1 MSVNTVIRQGIISK
15 IDTDVTIVPIKGVP
29 GEVHYNPGLCRD
41 DNGQVWV
48 SIRSCIITPDR
59 PNTYNH
65 PMHYQNYLNVGKL
78 DDKTLKIT
86 GLKEIKPLK
95 EYTGLQWGIE
105 DVRLF
110 WRSDGIHGIGVVL
123 TPLKDGDYR
132 ANQAEI
138 LIDYEKGTYTMVQD
152 FGRPFGHSEKNWSPP
167 EKPARLFD
175 FIYSPTQIVL
185 DGQIIG
191 PENDLF
197 IHNGTPLLEYQD
209 GYISLAHVVTG
220 VKRLRTYVTVAVKW
234 DKAGHAQEISQ
245 FFHFNIGWR
254 EKLQERIEFVSGL
267 IWTDKEN
274 GELLAGIGV
283 KDELVGFARLSTEM
297 FRWYPYGD
305 LNWYGWQYDHA
316 PNESEI
322 KN

>member
-1 MSVNTVIRQGIISK
+1 
-15 IDTDVTIVPIKGVP
+15 
-29 GEVHYNPGLCRD
+29 
-41 DNGQVWV
+41 
-48 SIRSCIITPDR
+48 
-59 PNTYNH
+59 
-65 PMHYQNYLNVGKL
+65 
-78 DDKTLKIT
+78 
-86 GLKEIKPLK
+86 
-95 EYTGLQWGIE
+95 
-105 DVRLF
+105 
-110 WRSDGIHGIGVVL
+110 
-123 TPLKDGDYR
+123 
-132 ANQAEI
+132 
-138 LIDYEKGTYTMVQD
+138 
-152 FGRPFGHSEKNWSPP
+152 
-167 EKPARLFD
+167 
-175 FIYSPTQIVL
+175 
-185 DGQIIG
+185 
-191 PENDLF
+191 
-197 IHNGTPLLEYQD
+197 
-209 GYISLAHVVTG
+209 VTG